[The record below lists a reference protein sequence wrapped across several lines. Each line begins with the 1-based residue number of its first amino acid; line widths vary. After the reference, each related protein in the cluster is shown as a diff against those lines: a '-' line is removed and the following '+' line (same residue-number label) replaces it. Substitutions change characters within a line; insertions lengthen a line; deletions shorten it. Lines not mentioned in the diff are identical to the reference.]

1 MTKTVE
7 DEQVSQSEFSPGPV
21 EDCEILIRIIVSPH
35 HFKKGDTFLE
45 RAAFTRSELRNR
57 GASAERKNLTKPTR
71 LTHSSHKLLTAED
84 RSIAG
89 YALVEC
95 SSIRGIVDGMG
106 NRIFCVLDTA
116 LECNPAHAD
125 IFFAKEISR
134 GEQVKYRDRMID
146 AFNEMIKA
154 HGSLYRL
161 EEIFEF

>member
-35 HFKKGDTFLE
+35 HFKEGDTFLE
-45 RAAFTRSELRNR
+45 RAAFIRSELTGR
-57 GASAERKNLTKPTR
+57 GVSIERKALTNPTS

-84 RSIAG
+84 RSVAG

-95 SSIRGIVDGMG
+95 SSIRGIVDDMG
-106 NRIFCVLDTA
+106 DRIFCVLDTA

-125 IFFAKEISR
+125 IFFAKEIPRSK
-134 GEQVKYRDRMID
+134 QVKYRDHMMD
-146 AFNEMIKA
+146 AFNEMIRV
-154 HGSLYRL
+154 HGTLYKL
-161 EEIFEF
+161 EEIFAP